1 MGTDWRPYL
10 FRVLE
15 SFAYMALIGGFLVW
29 QAGNLQDL
37 SEFKAIAVVAIAE
50 LIRAKF
56 RTSTPQEPSP

>member
-15 SFAYMALIGGFLVW
+15 SFACMALICGFLVW

-56 RTSTPQEPSP
+56 RTSIPQEPSP